1 MHKNQLKEY
10 KYTNSIQKYN
20 NVITKGVNTVLYFG
34 IKLRKLRK
42 EREMTQQQLADKL
55 DITKATVSAY
65 ETDAKYPSIEVLI
78 KIAKTFEVST
88 DYLLGLSETNDFQNS
103 QLTDEQNILIQEIE
117 RQFVYLNNRI
127 KK

>member
-1 MHKNQLKEY
+1 MYKNQLKEY

-20 NVITKGVNTVLYFG
+20 NVITKGVDTVLYFG

-55 DITKATVSAY
+55 DVTKATVSAY

>member
-1 MHKNQLKEY
+1 MYKNQLKEY
-10 KYTNSIQKYN
+10 KYTHSIQKYN
-20 NVITKGVNTVLYFG
+20 NVITKGVDTVLYFG

-55 DITKATVSAY
+55 DVTKATVSAY

>member
-1 MHKNQLKEY
+1 M
-10 KYTNSIQKYN
+10 
-20 NVITKGVNTVLYFG
+20 LYFG

-55 DITKATVSAY
+55 DVTKATVSAY
-65 ETDAKYPSIEVLI
+65 ETDEKYPSIEVLI

-88 DYLLGLSETNDFQNS
+88 DYLLGLSETNNFQNS
-103 QLTDEQNILIQEIE
+103 QITDEQNILIQEIE

>member
-1 MHKNQLKEY
+1 MYKNQLKEY

-20 NVITKGVNTVLYFG
+20 NVITKGVDTVLYFR

-55 DITKATVSAY
+55 DVTKATVSAY